1 MNIINIEEK
10 ILKTKPNLAV
20 KSLKSYVGNVKKIVE
35 HSGEDNLNVFNNVEN
50 VVNYINTKKSYLTKR
65 NYLNSV
71 IVLLQADKDE
81 NQHLI
86 NDYVIIRDEYNER
99 YKMEQA
105 TGVKT
110 DKQIKNW
117 ITISQIYEIIKDL
130 EQNLNEEQNMIW
142 HFMLNFWLN
151 YPIRNDL
158 QYTEII
164 TKRKYD
170 NLLNS
175 EIKKKNYFVL
185 DDRPFLS
192 LSQYKTCKKYGV
204 KKIYI
209 NNNMK
214 KILLKYLAVNPT
226 KYILYNKDKS
236 PMSSQD
242 ITANFQSL
250 FHKYYP
256 KKNISTNMLRHI
268 ISTEKFGK
276 TIDQMTKLANIMGHD
291 LGTQQK
297 IYIKK

>member
-35 HSGEDNLNVFNNVEN
+35 HSGEDNLNIFNNVEK
-50 VVNYINTKKSYLTKR
+50 VLEYIDSKKSYLTKR

-170 NLLNS
+170 NLLNK
-175 EIKKKNYFVL
+175 ELEKKNYFVI
-185 DDRPFLS
+185 DDRPFLYI
-192 LSQYKTCKKYGV
+192 SQYKTSKKYGV